1 MTAAARHAPRR
12 YLTRDEL
19 RADFDRIAAVQPE
32 GSLPQ
37 LGRYA
42 WIERQLPPAP
52 ARALDLGC
60 GTGSLTRIL
69 AQRCGEAVGVDL
81 SPAMLAEA
89 RAQTPHDCRARYLEG
104 DFRNVFAPDEMF
116 DVVTAVATLHHMP
129 IAEAFRAAAAR
140 VRPGGLLLV
149 VDLRESPELPG
160 GLQALGRWV
169 LAHFDQWLLARRP
182 RRPGASAAWAAHG
195 DNERLPSVQEIRCA
209 QADVLPGAT
218 LTFHLRW
225 RWSLAW
231 RAPRSS

>member
-1 MTAAARHAPRR
+1 MTAAAWHAPRS
-12 YLTRDEL
+12 YLTPDEL
-19 RADFDRIAAVQPE
+19 RADFDRIAAVSPE

-37 LGRYA
+37 LARYA

-52 ARALDLGC
+52 ASALDLGC
-60 GTGSLTRIL
+60 GTGTLTRKL
-69 AQRCGEAVGVDL
+69 AERCGAAVGVDL

-89 RAQTPHDCRARYLEG
+89 RARTPHDCHTRYIEG
-104 DFRNVFAPDEMF
+104 DFRSVFAPEERF
-116 DVVTAVATLHHMP
+116 DVVTAVATLHHLP

-149 VDLRESPELPG
+149 VDLRESPVVPAG
-160 GLQALGRWV
+160 VQVLGRWV

-195 DNERLPSVQEIRCA
+195 DNEPLPNVQEIRRA
-209 QADVLPGAT
+209 QTEVLPGAT

-231 RAPRSS
+231 RAPHCS